1 MGEALKHQVTETIK
15 HTYILELRNKYTG
28 FMAVKTIDLV
38 HHLVDRYGE
47 MIEKDL
53 KENQKIFDEELDTTI
68 PIDKYVEIIDDWI

>member
-1 MGEALKHQVTETIK
+1 MVKALKHQVTGTIK
-15 HTYILELRNKYTG
+15 HTYILELHNKYTG

-38 HHLVDRYGE
+38 HHLMDRYGE

-53 KENQKIFDEELDTTI
+53 KENQNIFDEELDNTI